1 MKRPNGQTLLLI
13 FLFVLITGVS
23 VALIALRMRPSAEAE
38 SRRGQDLIAISM
50 LPEAEDAYRQAIR
63 INPNYAPAY
72 RGLAELATARGDSK
86 TAIEQWR
93 ELIKRDPKSEHAF
106 CRLGQAEALSGLEV
120 FALEDGKKELQND
133 PSCPRAHLL
142 LGILYARQ
150 NASKLALDHLEIAA
164 KANPNV
170 PQIQLVFGHVL
181 ALVGDYDRA
190 ETVLK
195 TALANSSGQ
204 PEPFLWLGYVYSHR
218 VASLE
223 NSRQAKNYLRKALA
237 IDPESAEANFEY
249 GRLLARE
256 RRNADALPYLKKAV
270 ARKRHYIAALQ
281 NLSQTA
287 TALGLK
293 AEAATVLQTFERESK
308 WSEREK
314 ALLKQYVAKPN
325 DLETKMELAN
335 LELERE
341 EPEAAKIFLLSAQ
354 KNAPDDPRIAIALKR
369 AEIIGAGRTGGV
381 PQKDT
386 MQDALTSG
394 KKGN

>member
-1 MKRPNGQTLLLI
+1 MKRSSEQTLILI
-13 FLFVLITGVS
+13 FLLVLTVFGCI
-23 VALIALRMRPSAEAE
+23 ALIMLRMRPSAEAE
-38 SRRGQDLIAISM
+38 YARGQNLFAIKM
-50 LPEAEDAYRQAIR
+50 LPEAEDAYRQALR
-63 INPNYAPAY
+63 INPNYSLAY

-93 ELIKRDPKSEHAF
+93 ELIKRNPKSEHVL

-120 FALEDGKKELQND
+120 FALEDAKKELKNA

-164 KANPNV
+164 KANPDD

-195 TALANSSGQ
+195 SALGNSSGQ
-204 PEPFLWLGYVYSHR
+204 PDPYLWLGYVYSHR
-218 VASLE
+218 VSSPE
-223 NSRQAKNYLRKALA
+223 NSRQAKSYLLKALA
-237 IDPESAEANFEY
+237 IDSERAEANFEY

-256 RRNADALPYLKKAV
+256 RRNAEALPYLKKAV
-270 ARKRHYIAALQ
+270 ARKRHYSAALQ
-281 NLSQTA
+281 TLSQTA

-293 AEAATVLQTFERESK
+293 AEATTALQTFERESI

-314 ALLKQYVAKPN
+314 ALLKQYVAKPE

-335 LELERE
+335 LELERG
-341 EPEAAKIFLLSAQ
+341 EPEAARIFLLSAQ
-354 KNAPDDPRIAIALKR
+354 KNAPADPRIPLALKR
-369 AEIIGAGRTGGV
+369 AEIISAGLADGER
-381 PQKDT
+381 QKDT
-386 MQDALTSG
+386 LSSRKQG
-394 KKGN
+394 K

>member
-1 MKRPNGQTLLLI
+1 
-13 FLFVLITGVS
+13 
-23 VALIALRMRPSAEAE
+23 MRPSAEAE
-38 SRRGQDLIAISM
+38 YRRGQDLLAISM

-93 ELIKRDPKSEHAF
+93 ELIKRDPKSEHVL

-120 FALEDGKKELQND
+120 FALEDGKKELHND

-164 KANPNV
+164 KANPDD

-190 ETVLK
+190 EIVLK
-195 TALANSSGQ
+195 TALEKSSGQ
-204 PEPFLWLGYVYSHR
+204 PDPFLWLGYVYSHR
-218 VASLE
+218 VASPD
-223 NSRQAKNYLRKALA
+223 NSRQAKSYLLKALA
-237 IDPESAEANFEY
+237 IDSERAEANFEY

-256 RRNADALPYLKKAV
+256 RRNAEALPYLKKAV
-270 ARKRHYIAALQ
+270 ARKRHYSAALQ
-281 NLSQTA
+281 TLSQTA

-293 AEAATVLQTFERESK
+293 AEAETALQTFERESK

-314 ALLKQYVAKPN
+314 ALLKQYVAKPD
-325 DLETKMELAN
+325 DLEKKIELAN
-335 LELERE
+335 LELDRE
-341 EPEAAKIFLLSAQ
+341 EPEAARIFLLSAQ
-354 KNAPDDPRIAIALKR
+354 KNAPADPRILIALKR
-369 AEIIGAGRTGGV
+369 ADRISAGKSDV
-381 PQKDT
+381 VQQKDT
-386 MQDALTSG
+386 LQDALSSG
-394 KKGN
+394 KQGK